1 MTSRFAQW
9 TLDVRDSR
17 KMAAFWSAALGYE
30 IEHDGEGPHLWP
42 PADAPRGSLTV
53 WLQPTDVPKRDK
65 NRNHP
70 DLHVPDG
77 GDVDAEVERLVGLGA
92 TRVDVGQRG
101 DEGFVVLADPEGNEF
116 CLLHRRHP
124 QGA

>member
-9 TLDVRDSR
+9 TLDVHDTR

-30 IEHDGEGPHLWP
+30 VEHDGEAPHLWP
-42 PADAPRGSLTV
+42 PPDAPRNSLTV
-53 WLQPTDVPKRDK
+53 WLQPADAPKRGK

-70 DLHVPDG
+70 DLYVPDG
-77 GDVDAEVERLVGLGA
+77 GDVEAEVERLVGLGA

>member
-9 TLDVRDSR
+9 TLDVQDSR

-30 IEHDGEGPHLWP
+30 IEDDGDGPHLWP
-42 PADAPRGSLTV
+42 PRDAPPGSPTV
-53 WLQPTDVPKRDK
+53 WLQPADGPKSGK

-70 DLHVPDG
+70 DLYVTDG
-77 GDVDAEVERLVGLGA
+77 GDVEAEVERLVALGA
-92 TRVDVGQRG
+92 SRADVGQKG

-116 CLLHRRHP
+116 CLLYRRHP
-124 QGA
+124 QDR